1 MGAAA
6 ATAIRPS
13 ASPLKAGPSRPP
25 YSEPPLDMTSHIP
38 GNKPKLVVLLG
49 GGTPGPLLLLK
60 GPTLL
65 LLLLKGLAR
74 VEGVPPAP
82 P

>member
-1 MGAAA
+1 
-6 ATAIRPS
+6 
-13 ASPLKAGPSRPP
+13 
-25 YSEPPLDMTSHIP
+25 MTSHIP